1 MGYLLR
7 LFFYG
12 ILVRT
17 VVLFVLGL
25 NVRHRER
32 LPKKGPAI
40 IAANHNSHLDAMAL
54 ISLLPLSLLPR
65 VRPVAAADYFL
76 GNPLLAWFALNVV
89 GIVPLNRTRRDAQE
103 DLLAPVSAA
112 LERGEILIFF
122 PEGSRGE
129 PEQLSEFKTGLAR
142 IAERRPDVEV
152 IPVFTHGLGKALPKG
167 DWVIVPFFV
176 DIFVGE
182 ALHFD
187 GDRAV
192 YMQRYRDAMAALA
205 NEERHSEWT

>member
-1 MGYLLR
+1 MSYLLR
-7 LFFYG
+7 LVFYG
-12 ILVRT
+12 VLVRT

-32 LPKKGPAI
+32 LPTKGPVI
-40 IAANHNSHLDAMAL
+40 IAANHNSHLDAMAM
-54 ISLLPLSLLPR
+54 ISLLPLRLLPR

-76 GNPLLAWFALNVV
+76 RNRLLAWFALNVV
-89 GIVPLNRTRRDAQE
+89 GIVPLNRTRRDPHE
-103 DLLAPVSAA
+103 DLLAPVAAA

-129 PEQLSEFKTGLAR
+129 PEQLAEFKTGLAR
-142 IAERRPDVEV
+142 IAERRPDVDV

-167 DWVIVPFFV
+167 EWVIVPFFI

-182 ALHFD
+182 PLRFD
-187 GDRAV
+187 GDRAR

-205 NEERHSEWT
+205 SEEKHSDWV